1 MTLAFK
7 EAQVLFAQFIQTGPL
22 HRSFSPQS
30 FLALRRRFYAVM
42 AEGRHGEKTKNS
54 PHPKRDEGCLCIKLR
69 GTTQIAKD
77 HLSPAAFGALT
88 LRSVRFAFAGSS
100 GVARNDPDRSTL
112 QPWALS
118 LDGGVCISD
127 PIIAICHNFTF
138 RKADIASLRVQLN
151 YSIRKTFVNGF
162 EQNLRHPDA
171 VCTGYLAVLD
181 GHGRVSCIP
190 PISIFFIAHCIT
202 NRPIS
207 LYDHWVGFKVCCT
220 VR

>member
-1 MTLAFK
+1 MHQTPWYHPNCKGSLVPCRFRRVNA
-7 EAQVLFAQFIQTGPL
+7 AQRPVYI
-22 HRSFSPQS
+22 
-30 FLALRRRFYAVM
+30 RR
-42 AEGRHGEKTKNS
+42 
-54 PHPKRDEGCLCIKLR
+54 KLR
-69 GTTQIAKD
+69 GGVKRI
-77 HLSPAAFGALT
+77 LPERLAACG
-88 LRSVRFAFAGSS
+88 RS
-100 GVARNDPDRSTL
+100 L
-112 QPWALS
+112 WAA
-118 LDGGVCISD
+118 VCISD

-138 RKADIASLRVQLN
+138 RKVGEMPLCVQLN

>member
-1 MTLAFK
+1 MK
-7 EAQVLFAQFIQTGPL
+7 
-22 HRSFSPQS
+22 
-30 FLALRRRFYAVM
+30 
-42 AEGRHGEKTKNS
+42 KTKNS

-77 HLSPAAFGALT
+77 NVSPAAFGALT
-88 LRSVRFAFAGSS
+88 LRCVRLVSPEAPGRHETRPAGAPCSWE
-100 GVARNDPDRSTL
+100 RSL
-112 QPWALS
+112 WAA
-118 LDGGVCISD
+118 VCISD

-138 RKADIASLRVQLN
+138 RKAGEVPLCVRLN
-151 YSIRKTFVNGF
+151 YSIRKAFVNGF

>member
-1 MTLAFK
+1 MK
-7 EAQVLFAQFIQTGPL
+7 
-22 HRSFSPQS
+22 
-30 FLALRRRFYAVM
+30 
-42 AEGRHGEKTKNS
+42 KTKNS

-77 HLSPAAFGALT
+77 HMSPAAFGALT
-88 LRSVRFAFAGSS
+88 LRSVRFTFAGSS

-151 YSIRKTFVNGF
+151 YSIRNTFVNVFSEKRRFVPTLRG
-162 EQNLRHPDA
+162 NLCLCA
-171 VCTGYLAVLD
+171 ALCLTCGSAFGTIKSNIKSILSTK
-181 GHGRVSCIP
+181 GRNIP
-190 PISIFFIAHCIT
+190 
-202 NRPIS
+202 
-207 LYDHWVGFKVCCT
+207 
-220 VR
+220 

>member
-1 MTLAFK
+1 MIKRVPCRFRRVNA
-7 EAQVLFAQFIQTGPL
+7 AQRPV
-22 HRSFSPQS
+22 S
-30 FLALRRRFYAVM
+30 
-42 AEGRHGEKTKNS
+42 
-54 PHPKRDEGCLCIKLR
+54 
-69 GTTQIAKD
+69 
-77 HLSPAAFGALT
+77 
-88 LRSVRFAFAGSS
+88 FAGSS
-100 GVARNDPDRSTL
+100 GVARNDPDRSAL

-127 PIIAICHNFTF
+127 PIIAICHNSAAA
-138 RKADIASLRVQLN
+138 KGHSAPCVQLN
-151 YSIRKTFVNGF
+151 YSMCKAFVNRFG
-162 EQNLRHPDA
+162 QNSRHPDA

>member
-1 MTLAFK
+1 M
-7 EAQVLFAQFIQTGPL
+7 
-22 HRSFSPQS
+22 
-30 FLALRRRFYAVM
+30 
-42 AEGRHGEKTKNS
+42 
-54 PHPKRDEGCLCIKLR
+54 
-69 GTTQIAKD
+69 
-77 HLSPAAFGALT
+77 SPAAFGALT
-88 LRSVRFAFAGSS
+88 LRCVRLVSPEAPGWREMIPTGTPCSWK
-100 GVARNDPDRSTL
+100 RSL
-112 QPWALS
+112 WAA
-118 LDGGVCISD
+118 VCISD

-138 RKADIASLRVQLN
+138 RKAGEVPLCVQLN

>member
-1 MTLAFK
+1 M
-7 EAQVLFAQFIQTGPL
+7 
-22 HRSFSPQS
+22 
-30 FLALRRRFYAVM
+30 
-42 AEGRHGEKTKNS
+42 
-54 PHPKRDEGCLCIKLR
+54 
-69 GTTQIAKD
+69 
-77 HLSPAAFGALT
+77 SPAAFGALT
-88 LRSVRFAFAGSS
+88 LRCVRLVSPEAPGRRKMEPAGTPCSWK
-100 GVARNDPDRSTL
+100 RSLCT
-112 QPWALS
+112 A
-118 LDGGVCISD
+118 VCISD

>member
-1 MTLAFK
+1 MMLWQRGRQ
-7 EAQVLFAQFIQTGPL
+7 AQ
-22 HRSFSPQS
+22 
-30 FLALRRRFYAVM
+30 
-42 AEGRHGEKTKNS
+42 KTKQPPS
-54 PHPKRDEGCLCIKLR
+54 QSRDEGCAAQNSVVPPKLQR
-69 GTTQIAKD
+69 INCPLPLSARYRCAASGLHSPEAPGWREMDPTGTPCS
-77 HLSPAAFGALT
+77 LRAF
-88 LRSVRFAFAGSS
+88 
-100 GVARNDPDRSTL
+100 
-112 QPWALS
+112 S
-118 LDGGVCISD
+118 LDGGVYISG
-127 PIIAICHNFTF
+127 PIIAICHNFTSH
-138 RKADIASLRVQLN
+138 KTGTQPPCVQLN

>member
-1 MTLAFK
+1 MDPTGTPCSLRAF
-7 EAQVLFAQFIQTGPL
+7 
-22 HRSFSPQS
+22 
-30 FLALRRRFYAVM
+30 
-42 AEGRHGEKTKNS
+42 
-54 PHPKRDEGCLCIKLR
+54 
-69 GTTQIAKD
+69 
-77 HLSPAAFGALT
+77 
-88 LRSVRFAFAGSS
+88 
-100 GVARNDPDRSTL
+100 
-112 QPWALS
+112 S

-138 RKADIASLRVQLN
+138 RKVGIVPLCVQLN

-162 EQNLRHPDA
+162 EQNLRYPDA